1 MKLGKADIKK
11 LHEDKFLLESFKTL
25 RTNLLYTKDLQVIA
39 ITSSTPNEGKTTSA
53 FYLAKSYIEIGK
65 KVVLIDCD
73 LRKGSLRKFFTTK
86 VKTKGLSDFLS
97 QQSHEF
103 IYETNEENLFVIF
116 AGKIPPNPTELLT
129 SSQFDVLIQTL
140 KKEFDVIIID
150 TSPMSAGI
158 DASIVG
164 RAADGIVM
172 VIRNNFVKKQTSK
185 RVKRELERNGG
196 RVVGVVLNRIEKH
209 QVDYYEYGY
218 GEYYT

>member
-1 MKLGKADIKK
+1 MKLGKAEIKK

-39 ITSSTPNEGKTTSA
+39 ITSSMPNEGKTTSA
-53 FYLAKSYIEIGK
+53 FYLAKSFIEIGK

-73 LRKGSLRKFFTTK
+73 LRKASLRKFFTVK
-86 VKTKGLSDFLS
+86 VKSKGLSDFLS

-129 SSQFDVLIQTL
+129 SSTFDTLIQTL
-140 KKEFDVIIID
+140 KEEFDIVIID
-150 TSPMSAGI
+150 TSPISAGI

-164 RAADGIVM
+164 RIADGIVL
-172 VIRNNFVKKQTSK
+172 VIRNNFVKKHTCK
-185 RVKRELERNGG
+185 RVKKELERNGG
-196 RVVGVVLNRIEKH
+196 RVVGAVLNRIEKH
-209 QVDYYEYGY
+209 QADYYEYGY